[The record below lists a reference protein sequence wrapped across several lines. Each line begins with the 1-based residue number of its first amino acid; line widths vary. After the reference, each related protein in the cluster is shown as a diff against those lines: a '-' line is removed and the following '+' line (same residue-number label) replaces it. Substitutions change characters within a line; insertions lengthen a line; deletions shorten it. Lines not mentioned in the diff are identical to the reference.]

1 MTHGLIFPILL
12 PLFTGALLLLAHR
25 MPLAAKRG
33 LSVLAAALLV
43 PLAAWLVVLASDGE
57 LRLYALGNWQP
68 PFGIILLLDRLS
80 AMLLLLTAV
89 LASLSLLYACRG
101 DDERGPNF
109 HALYQF
115 QLLGINGA
123 FLTGDLFN
131 LFVFFEILL
140 ISSYALLLHGH
151 GQRRVRSGI
160 HYVVLNLLGS
170 ALFLIGVSLLYGVLG
185 TLNMADLALRVAEMD
200 EALAPLVA
208 AAGYLLLVVFAL
220 KAAILPLHF
229 WLPRAYA
236 AATAPVAAL
245 FAIMTKVGLYA
256 ILRVFS
262 LIYGSEAGPLANMV
276 ADWLWPL
283 ALVTLLAG
291 VLGALAS
298 RNLQTTLGYLVIVSV
313 GTLLAG
319 LAFGS
324 EAGLSAA
331 LYYLLHTTLVSGGL
345 FLLADLVA
353 RQRGNVGGELIP
365 GPALR
370 QPLLLGVL
378 FFIGA
383 ISVVGLPPFSGFF
396 GKLMLLRAVPPGPSA
411 LMFWPV
417 LLIGGLGMLIA
428 LSRSGS
434 LLFWRGSGEP
444 AGATADGVRLLATC
458 GLLAGS
464 VALVVFAQPIIG
476 YLQATAAQLLELG
489 PYLAIIRGAQA

>member
-1 MTHGLIFPILL
+1 
-12 PLFTGALLLLAHR
+12 
-25 MPLAAKRG
+25 
-33 LSVLAAALLV
+33 
-43 PLAAWLVVLASDGE
+43 
-57 LRLYALGNWQP
+57 
-68 PFGIILLLDRLS
+68 
-80 AMLLLLTAV
+80 
-89 LASLSLLYACRG
+89 
-101 DDERGPNF
+101 
-109 HALYQF
+109 
-115 QLLGINGA
+115 
-123 FLTGDLFN
+123 
-131 LFVFFEILL
+131 
-140 ISSYALLLHGH
+140 
-151 GQRRVRSGI
+151 
-160 HYVVLNLLGS
+160 
-170 ALFLIGVSLLYGVLG
+170 
-185 TLNMADLALRVAEMD
+185 
-200 EALAPLVA
+200 
-208 AAGYLLLVVFAL
+208 
-220 KAAILPLHF
+220 
-229 WLPRAYA
+229 
-236 AATAPVAAL
+236 
-245 FAIMTKVGLYA
+245 
-256 ILRVFS
+256 
-262 LIYGSEAGPLANMV
+262 
-276 ADWLWPL
+276 
-283 ALVTLLAG
+283 VTLLAG